1 MMGTINSSDCINQS
15 SQLDESTST
24 LKSLESQVCE
34 LKLQLESLS
43 VKYKKN
49 LAEIKTTNQHLKRLQ
64 EEVELYF
71 LISEKQKN
79 IIESLEKLQAKST
92 EIICNQAMK

>member
-15 SQLDESTST
+15 SQFDASNST

-43 VKYKKN
+43 VKYKKS
-49 LAEIKTTNQHLKRLQ
+49 LAETKTANQYLKCLQ

-71 LISEKQKN
+71 LISERQKN
-79 IIESLEKLQAKST
+79 IIESFEKLQSKST

>member
-1 MMGTINSSDCINQS
+1 MYD
-15 SQLDESTST
+15 
-24 LKSLESQVCE
+24 

-49 LAEIKTTNQHLKRLQ
+49 LAEIKTANQHLKCLQ
-64 EEVELYF
+64 EEVERYF

-79 IIESLEKLQAKST
+79 IIESLEKLQSKST

>member
-1 MMGTINSSDCINQS
+1 MYD
-15 SQLDESTST
+15 
-24 LKSLESQVCE
+24 

-49 LAEIKTTNQHLKRLQ
+49 LAEIKTANQHLKCLQ

-79 IIESLEKLQAKST
+79 IIESLEKLQSKST
-92 EIICNQAMK
+92 EIICKQSMK